1 MRDGDGAEA
10 DADRGGGQVDLG
22 IGMLGTVKLS
32 MATLALNSGRIA
44 GMSMAGITTEPSPP
58 VRVRSRNGVWGS
70 TAGR

>member
-1 MRDGDGAEA
+1 MMGPRPTLTVVAA
-10 DADRGGGQVDLG
+10 RSIWG